1 MNAKRRSPPTRVFAY
16 DTRCYLQYAG
26 IQLSRMGPNLQKDID
41 KLEKTQR
48 QAARFITGDYI
59 SRDQGCVTRMFKDL
73 AIPLLQAQFILATG
87 QKESQQTGIFLNGG
101 RGAGASFAM
110 SCDYLTPIRNKRQ
123 IRSKLEKVSM
133 GHGCPRLL
141 FLFQLQLNIGYT
153 ISEQDTIYILQTQ
166 FIATLLSSLKTTK
179 FKLRKS
185 YKN

>member
-1 MNAKRRSPPTRVFAY
+1 MVQVPMVQVCRLS
-16 DTRCYLQYAG
+16 DMC
-26 IQLSRMGPNLQKDID
+26 LSRYELIKNLHI
-41 KLEKTQR
+41 
-48 QAARFITGDYI
+48 
-59 SRDQGCVTRMFKDL
+59 
-73 AIPLLQAQFILATG
+73 
-87 QKESQQTGIFLNGG
+87 
-101 RGAGASFAM
+101 
-110 SCDYLTPIRNKRQ
+110 
-123 IRSKLEKVSM
+123 LEKVSM